1 MVVILLDYMQEAA
14 CFATSVARVCTTT
27 SASSRE
33 TPLKWRHAKA
43 TSHGLK
49 RNSAVVVALAG
60 VVALAVVVA
69 LVGVLDTAAEEVVTR
84 GEVIPP
90 SHSEVAE
97 RGEQR
102 SLDEETG
109 KSYH

>member
-1 MVVILLDYMQEAA
+1 MVVILLDYMQAAA
-14 CFATSVARVCTTT
+14 CFATSDARVCTTA

-33 TPLKWRHAKA
+33 TPLKSRQAKA
-43 TSHGLK
+43 TSRCLQ
-49 RNSAVVVALAG
+49 RYS
-60 VVALAVVVA
+60 AVVVA
-69 LVGVLDTAAEEVVTR
+69 LVGVLGMAAEMVVTR
-84 GEVIPP
+84 GVVIPP